1 MKHDRNFIPFLLLCL
16 AAWSDLSSG
25 LSFCYSNHFLR
36 ETFSTKFPVARSK
49 RTRLPARFPLSGAGD
64 DDSQKSAQSGGGG
77 TSSRLS
83 FLTKETSNSE
93 SDTFNL
99 DNGKLEPTIK
109 ALKQQLERQQED
121 VEMTQMLLDR
131 LEGRRTNAKGSGL
144 NEEYLTDLAAS
155 LVAGVDYGFV
165 SRSEGVKIDD
175 IGGKLGVGPPA
186 NIWILGWNQFFR
198 NLRAMKGEYE
208 DEENVHL
215 SQEQRTLQKQ
225 LFQLKLNS
233 TAIWELETKDGPIQ
247 APWIIKVPYVV
258 LCWLLDVLFEG
269 KYVPSRFFLL
279 ETVARMPYFSYIT
292 MLHLYETLGF
302 YRRSADVK
310 RIHFAEEI
318 NEYRH
323 LLIMES
329 LGGDQQWWVRFIA
342 QHSAI
347 VYFIVLCVL
356 WMISPSLSYK
366 FSELLETHAVNTYGQ
381 FLIEN
386 EEELRKLPPTLAAI
400 EYYSFGAADPFYEEF
415 QTAALSIGGKIRRP
429 GQDMRNLYDVF
440 RAIRADEADHVGTM
454 KACLDE
460 KVVLLSPSLERK
472 ILIGTGIVAAAATLF
487 TTGDFGGTSDLLSF
501 NPGDIALDGG
511 SGFELDALLAGAS
524 AVISQVFGGGSDALM
539 DAQEVAESVE
549 AIEDSGVVTQFLSE
563 GFAAGVLASK
573 LISGQK
579 AVNNTAIV
587 TSEEKDGIDDY
598 PED

>member
-1 MKHDRNFIPFLLLCL
+1 MLIHLVQLSGKRMKHDRNFIPFLLLCL
-16 AAWSDLSSG
+16 AAWSDVSSC
-25 LSFCYSNHFLR
+25 LSFCCNHFLR
-36 ETFSTKFPVARSK
+36 QTFSTKFPVARST
-49 RTRLPARFPLSGAGD
+49 RTRLPARFPFSGAGD

-77 TSSRLS
+77 TSLRLS

-144 NEEYLTDLAAS
+144 NEEYLNDLAAS

-215 SQEQRTLQKQ
+215 SQEQRALQKH

-429 GQDMRNLYDVF
+429 GQNMRNLYDVF
-440 RAIRADEADHVGTM
+440 RAIRADEADHVSTM

-460 KVVLLSPSLERK
+460 NVVLLSPSLERK

-487 TTGDFGGTSDLLSF
+487 TT
-501 NPGDIALDGG
+501 
-511 SGFELDALLAGAS
+511 DALLAGAS

-539 DAQEVAESVE
+539 EAQEVAESVE

-563 GFAAGVLASK
+563 GFAAGVLAST
-573 LISGQK
+573 LMSGQK
-579 AVNNTAIV
+579 AVNSTAIV
-587 TSEEKDGIDDY
+587 TSKEKDGIDD
-598 PED
+598 PADF